1 MNSTF
6 RDENKNPSNISGDKH
21 PVYKAIKKIGQG
33 SFGKAYLVESEHD
46 QKRYIMKVTTFL
58 IHLENSH

>member
-6 RDENKNPSNISGDKH
+6 RDENKNPSNLIEDKH

-46 QKRYIMKVTTFL
+46 QKRYIMKVITTL
-58 IHLENSH
+58 ILVENSY